1 MKHSEVSDL
10 LGIVAANDRRTLGDA
25 DVLLWG
31 EALKD
36 IDAQDAAAAV
46 MHHITNKPGEWLTP
60 AHVVQRVRQVH
71 RQRLVDAGP
80 PDFPSH
86 EDGRELSQPEERR
99 YRELWQEQI
108 RRGATREQATAQV
121 DTMLG
126 HRRGALTDRPVA
138 QALEGMFSTRR
149 AS

>member
-10 LGIVAANDRRTLGDA
+10 LGIVAANDRRTIGDA

-36 IDAQDAAAAV
+36 LDPKDAAAAV
-46 MHHITNKPGEWLTP
+46 MHHITTSTDWLTP
-60 AHVVQRVRQVH
+60 VHILRRVREVH
-71 RQRLVDAGP
+71 LQRLRDAGP
-80 PDFPSH
+80 PDFPSY
-86 EDGRELSQPEERR
+86 DGREATQSEERN

-108 RRGATREQATAQV
+108 RRGATRDQATAQV
-121 DTMLG
+121 DQILG
-126 HRRGALTDRPVA
+126 LKRGELVDRPVA
-138 QALEGMFSTRR
+138 QALEGMFNTRR